1 MPYAKIR
8 NLCQTLGNAVT
19 SNTKF
24 FNPLAPPNKKENYS
38 GKAAG
43 KASEE
48 KKCKTCSGY

>member
-38 GKAAG
+38 GKVCW
-43 KASEE
+43 KSLRRE
-48 KKCKTCSGY
+48 KV